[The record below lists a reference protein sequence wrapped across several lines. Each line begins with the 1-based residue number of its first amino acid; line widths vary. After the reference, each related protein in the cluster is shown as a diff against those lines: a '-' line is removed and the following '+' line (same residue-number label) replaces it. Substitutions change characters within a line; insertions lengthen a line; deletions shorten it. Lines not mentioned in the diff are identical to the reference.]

1 MDLIFYFGDERER
14 QLPQFLERLG
24 YAVKGLGSSSPVL
37 EAIQGQNADLIV
49 IDGRINSE
57 LVDLCTFF
65 RGQESTREVPIVCI
79 TPEHQRTLDVF
90 EAFERVE
97 VVPSPLSVGAL
108 ASRIATQL
116 RLRKAAGLSNERSS
130 LAEINAALRDH
141 NTRFQKDLEEARA
154 IQQGLLPKQLPSDP
168 RFQIAVSYQPLE
180 QVGGDW
186 YFVDFPDRKHLR
198 LHIADVS
205 GHGLPAAFIGSM
217 AKLAM
222 VAAERDRPDELLAVM
237 NKFLAPQ
244 LPSGRFMTMGTC
256 LYDPATGRVQWA
268 RAGHGPALILKRAS
282 NEVTQLLGN
291 GFPLGFVAEASYEL
305 IEHTLEPGDAL
316 LLYTDGVTEAQNRDM
331 KQFGVERLSAALTA
345 APSKGGSGEVLRFI
359 VDAFTTF
366 LEGRLLKDDVTLMLL
381 RREE

>member
-1 MDLIFYFGDERER
+1 MDLIFYVGDEREW

-24 YAVKGLGSSSPVL
+24 YAVKGADATSSVV
-37 EAIQGQNADLIV
+37 EAIQSQDVDLIV
-49 IDGRINSE
+49 IDGRLHSQF
-57 LVDLCTFF
+57 LDLCTFF
-65 RGQESTREVPIVCI
+65 RAQEVTREVPIVCI
-79 TPEHQRTLDVF
+79 TPERQRTL
-90 EAFERVE
+90 EAFDAFEKVE
-97 VVPSPLSVGAL
+97 VVPAPLSVGAL

-154 IQQGLLPKQLPSDP
+154 IQQGLLPKELPSDE

-186 YFVDFPDRKHLR
+186 YFADFPERKQLR

-222 VAAERDRPDELLAVM
+222 VAAERERPDELLAAM
-237 NKFLAPQ
+237 NRFLAPQ

-256 LYDPATGRVQWA
+256 LYEPETGRVRWS
-268 RAGHGPALILKRAS
+268 RAGHGPALVLHRAS
-282 NEVTQLLGN
+282 NAITQLLGN
-291 GFPLGFVAEASYEL
+291 GFPLGFVADASYEL

-331 KQFGVERLSAALTA
+331 QQFGVERLSAAL
-345 APSKGGSGEVLRFI
+345 SGSPIEGSSAEVMRSI
-359 VDAFTTF
+359 VDTFTTF

-381 RREE
+381 RREK

>member
-1 MDLIFYFGDERER
+1 MDLIFYFGDDRER

-24 YAVKGLGSSSPVL
+24 YAVHGSRGDAPVVDL
-37 EAIQGQNADLIV
+37 IQRQNVDLIV
-49 IDGRINSE
+49 LDGRMN
-57 LVDLCTFF
+57 LDLANLCAFF
-65 RGQESTREVPIVCI
+65 RAQEGTREVPIVCI
-79 TPEHQRTLDVF
+79 SPEQPRVMDTLV
-90 EAFERVE
+90 AFERVE
-97 VVPSPLSVGAL
+97 VVPAPLSVGAL

-116 RLRKAAGLSNERSS
+116 RLRKEAGLSNERSS

-186 YFVDFPDRKHLR
+186 YYVDFPESKRLR

-205 GHGLPAAFIGSM
+205 GHGLAAAFIGSM

-222 VAAERDRPDELLAVM
+222 VAAERERPDELLSVM
-237 NKFLAPQ
+237 NGFLAPQ

-256 LYDPATGRVQWA
+256 FYDPATGRTEWA
-268 RAGHGPALILKRAS
+268 RAGHGPALVLKSSSR
-282 NEVTQLLGN
+282 EVIQLLGS

-305 IEHTLEPGDAL
+305 VEYTLEPGDAL

-331 KQFGVERLSAALTA
+331 EQFGVERLSAALA
-345 APSKGGSGEVLRFI
+345 SAPTGSGSGDVLRSI
-359 VDAFTTF
+359 VDTF
-366 LEGRLLKDDVTLMLL
+366 SSFLGGRLLKDDVTLLL
-381 RREE
+381 LQREK

>member
-1 MDLIFYFGDERER
+1 MDLIYYFGDERER

-24 YAVKGLGSSSPVL
+24 YAVTSPSPSSPVV
-37 EAIQGQNADLIV
+37 EAIHGQNVDLIV
-49 IDGRINSE
+49 LDGRLSSG
-57 LVDLCTFF
+57 LVDLCAFF
-65 RGQESTREVPIVCI
+65 RAQEATREVPIVCI
-79 TPEHQRTLDVF
+79 APEYQRTIEAFDV
-90 EAFERVE
+90 FERVE

-154 IQQGLLPKQLPSDP
+154 IQQGLLPKELPSDS
-168 RFQIAVSYQPLE
+168 RFQMAVSYQPLE

-186 YFVDFPDRKHLR
+186 YFVDFPERKNLR

-222 VAAERDRPDELLAVM
+222 VAAERERPDELLAVM
-237 NKFLAPQ
+237 NKYLAPQ
-244 LPSGRFMTMGTC
+244 LPSGRFMTMGIC
-256 LYDPATGRVQWA
+256 LYDPATGRVQWS
-268 RAGHGPALILKRAS
+268 RAGHGPALILNRS
-282 NEVTQLLGN
+282 INHVTQLLGA
-291 GFPLGFVAEASYEL
+291 GFPLGFVADASYEL
-305 IEHTLEPGDAL
+305 IEHTLEPGDSL

-331 KQFGVERLSAALTA
+331 EQFGVERLSEALSA
-345 APSKGGSGEVLRFI
+345 APQDVASGEMLRSI
-359 VDAFTTF
+359 VDTFTTF

-381 RREE
+381 RREK

>member
-1 MDLIFYFGDERER
+1 MDLIFYFGDEQER
-14 QLPQFLERLG
+14 KLPQFLERLG
-24 YAVKGLGSSSPVL
+24 YAVKGFGASTPVVDL
-37 EAIQGQNADLIV
+37 IQSQNVDLIV
-49 IDGRINSE
+49 IDGRINGE

-65 RGQESTREVPIVCI
+65 RAQESTREVPIVCI
-79 TPEHQRTLDVF
+79 APEHQRSLDAFDV
-90 EAFERVE
+90 FERVE
-97 VVPSPLSVGAL
+97 VVPSPLSVGTL

-186 YFVDFPDRKHLR
+186 YFVDFPDRKNLQ

-222 VAAERDRPDELLAVM
+222 VAAERERPDELLAIM
-237 NKFLAPQ
+237 NRYLAPQ
-244 LPSGRFMTMGTC
+244 LPSGRFMTMGSC

-268 RAGHGPALILKRAS
+268 RAGHGPALILNRTL
-282 NEVTQLLGN
+282 NHVTQLLGS
-291 GFPLGFVAEASYEL
+291 GFPLGFVTDTTYEL
-305 IEHTLEPGDAL
+305 IEHTLEPGDTL

-331 KQFGVERLSAALTA
+331 EQFGVDRLSAALASTA
-345 APSKGGSGEVLRFI
+345 PGMGSGEMLRSI
-359 VDAFTTF
+359 VDTFATF

>member
-1 MDLIFYFGDERER
+1 MDLIFYFGDEQER
-14 QLPQFLERLG
+14 KLPQFLERLG
-24 YAVKGLGSSSPVL
+24 YAVKGSGASTPAVDL
-37 EAIQGQNADLIV
+37 IQTQNVDLIV
-49 IDGRINSE
+49 IDGRINGD

-65 RGQESTREVPIVCI
+65 RAQESTREVPIVCI
-79 TPEHQRTLDVF
+79 TPAHQRSLDAFDV
-90 EAFERVE
+90 FERVE
-97 VVPSPLSVGAL
+97 VVSSPLSVGTL

-116 RLRKAAGLSNERSS
+116 RMRKAAGLSNERSS

-154 IQQGLLPKQLPSDP
+154 IQQGLLPKHLPSDP

-186 YFVDFPDRKHLR
+186 YFVDFPGREKLQ
-198 LHIADVS
+198 LHVADVS

-222 VAAERDRPDELLAVM
+222 VAAERERPDELLSTM
-237 NKFLAPQ
+237 NRYLAPQ
-244 LPSGRFMTMGTC
+244 LPSGRFMTMGSC
-256 LYDPATGRVQWA
+256 LYDPATGRAQWA
-268 RAGHGPALILKRAS
+268 RAGHGPALVLNRS
-282 NEVTQLLGN
+282 HNRVTQLLGR
-291 GFPLGFVAEASYEL
+291 GFPLGFVAETSYEL

-331 KQFGVERLSAALTA
+331 EQFGIDRLSAALAVTSSGTA
-345 APSKGGSGEVLRFI
+345 SGEMLRSI
-359 VDAFTTF
+359 VNTFAMF

-381 RREE
+381 RREM

>member
-1 MDLIFYFGDERER
+1 
-14 QLPQFLERLG
+14 
-24 YAVKGLGSSSPVL
+24 
-37 EAIQGQNADLIV
+37 
-49 IDGRINSE
+49 
-57 LVDLCTFF
+57 
-65 RGQESTREVPIVCI
+65 
-79 TPEHQRTLDVF
+79 VF
-90 EAFERVE
+90 ESFERVE
-97 VVPSPLSVGAL
+97 VVPSPLSVGTL

-141 NTRFQKDLEEARA
+141 NTRFQKDLEEARS

-186 YFVDFPDRKHLR
+186 YFVDFPNHKHLR

-222 VAAERDRPDELLAVM
+222 VAAERERPDELLSVM
-237 NKFLAPQ
+237 NKYLAPQ

-268 RAGHGPALILKRAS
+268 RAGHGPALILSRAS

-291 GFPLGFVAEASYEL
+291 GFPLGFVTEASYEL
-305 IEHTLEPGDAL
+305 IEHTLEPGDSL
-316 LLYTDGVTEAQNRDM
+316 LLYTDGLTEAQNRDM
-331 KQFGVERLSAALTA
+331 QQFGVERLSAALSA
-345 APSKGGSGEVLRFI
+345 APSKGGSGEVLRSI

>member
-24 YAVKGLGSSSPVL
+24 YAVKGLGASSPVL

-65 RGQESTREVPIVCI
+65 RAQESTREVPIVCI
-79 TPEHQRTLDVF
+79 APEHQRTLDVF
-90 EAFERVE
+90 ESFERVE
-97 VVPSPLSVGAL
+97 VVPSPLSVGTL

-141 NTRFQKDLEEARA
+141 NTRFQKDLEEARS

-186 YFVDFPDRKHLR
+186 YFVDFPNHKHLR

-222 VAAERDRPDELLAVM
+222 VAAERERPDELLSVM
-237 NKFLAPQ
+237 NKYLAPQ

-268 RAGHGPALILKRAS
+268 RAGHGPALILSRAS

-291 GFPLGFVAEASYEL
+291 GFPLGFVTEASYEL
-305 IEHTLEPGDAL
+305 IEHTLEPGDSL
-316 LLYTDGVTEAQNRDM
+316 LLYTDGLTEAQNRDM
-331 KQFGVERLSAALTA
+331 QQFGVERLSAALSA
-345 APSKGGSGEVLRFI
+345 APSKGGSGEVLRSI

>member
-49 IDGRINSE
+49 IDGRLNTE

-65 RGQESTREVPIVCI
+65 RAQELTREVPIVCI
-79 TPEHQRTLDVF
+79 APEHQRTLDAF

-154 IQQGLLPKQLPSDP
+154 IQQGLLPKELPSDP

-222 VAAERDRPDELLAVM
+222 VAAERERPDELLAVM
-237 NKFLAPQ
+237 NKYLVPQ

-268 RAGHGPALILKRAS
+268 RAGHGPALILKRS
-282 NEVTQLLGN
+282 SHQVTQLLGN
-291 GFPLGFVAEASYEL
+291 GFPLGFVAETSYEL

-331 KQFGVERLSAALTA
+331 KQFGVERLSAALSA
-345 APSKGGSGEVLRFI
+345 APSKGGSGEVLRSI
-359 VDAFTTF
+359 VDAFTRF

>member
-1 MDLIFYFGDERER
+1 MDLIFYLGDERER

-24 YAVKGLGSSSPVL
+24 YAVRGVEASSSVV
-37 EAIQGQNADLIV
+37 ESIQSQDVDLIV
-49 IDGRINSE
+49 IDGRLQSGF
-57 LVDLCTFF
+57 VDLCTFF
-65 RGQESTREVPIVCI
+65 RNQEVTREVPIVCI
-79 TPEHQRTLDVF
+79 TPEQQRALDVF
-90 EAFERVE
+90 DAFEKVE
-97 VVPSPLSVGAL
+97 VLPAPLSVGAL

-154 IQQGLLPKQLPSDP
+154 IQQGLLPKELPSDD

-186 YFVDFPDRKHLR
+186 YFVDFPERQQLR

-222 VAAERDRPDELLAVM
+222 VAAQKERPDELLAVM

-256 LYDPATGRVQWA
+256 LYDPDTGCVRWA
-268 RAGHGPALILKRAS
+268 RAGHGPALVLRRAS
-282 NEVTQLLGN
+282 NQVAQLLGN
-291 GFPLGFVAEASYEL
+291 GFPLGFVADASYEL
-305 IEHTLEPGDAL
+305 IECSLEPGDAL

-331 KQFGVERLSAALTA
+331 DQFGVERLSAAMVASPQDVSTA
-345 APSKGGSGEVLRFI
+345 DMLRSV
-359 VDAFTTF
+359 VDSFSNF
-366 LEGRLLKDDVTLMLL
+366 LEGRLLKDDITLMLL
-381 RREE
+381 RREK